1 MPHKGLFI
9 LMDTS
14 HEHERPECRPHQQSH
29 DTLEDHAPER
39 KWTIIIADDEEEVH
53 AMTRL
58 VLSDYEFD
66 GLGLEFVSAYSGAET
81 LQMMQAHPDTAMI
94 LLDVVME
101 SDDAGLA
108 VVRAIRREMNN
119 PFVRIVL
126 RTGQPGKAP
135 ETQVIASYDINDY
148 KEKTE
153 LTAQK
158 LYTTITSSL
167 RTYRDMR
174 IIEQNRRG
182 LEMIIEASADLFE
195 IQSLRKFA
203 HGVLM
208 QLVSILQLDN
218 SSAIFLGSAF
228 TASRTDSQFEIIA
241 GTGKYHDCIGQP
253 VQGTVSDDVWR
264 HLTRAIEERRSFF
277 EEDKYT
283 GFFASSTGHAHLM
296 YLRGCRRLTSLDKYL
311 ITIFCANVSTAFKNI
326 SLNNEIIDTQK
337 EMIFTLG
344 EVIESRSQE
353 TGNHVR
359 RVAEFSHLLALKA
372 GLGDEQA
379 SLLRLAAPMH
389 DVGKVGIPDAILLKQ
404 ARLNF
409 EEYEKIKYHT
419 EIGHQILKNSRRE
432 ILEAAVVVASQH
444 HERWDGKGYPR
455 GLKGDQ
461 IHIFGRITALAD
473 VMDALLHRRVYKPAW
488 HPDKVLEYIREKR
501 GTQFDPHLANILLA
515 NSAAFI
521 ALNEKYPDHAP
532 G

>member
-1 MPHKGLFI
+1 MNNRSEY
-9 LMDTS
+9 DDQN
-14 HEHERPECRPHQQSH
+14 PECLPDQDPYDAAEER
-29 DTLEDHAPER
+29 EIER
-39 KWTIIIADDEEEVH
+39 KWTIIIADDEEDVH
-53 AMTRL
+53 TMTRL
-58 VLSDYEFD
+58 VLSDYTFD
-66 GLGLEFVSAYSGAET
+66 GLGLEFISAYSGAET
-81 LQMMQAHPDTAMI
+81 LELIRRHPDAAMI

-101 SDDAGLA
+101 SDDAGLQ
-108 VVRAIRREMNN
+108 VVHTIRREMNN

-135 ETQVIASYDINDY
+135 ENRVIASYDINDY

-182 LEMIIEASADLFE
+182 LEKIIEASSNLFE

-203 HGVLM
+203 QGVLL
-208 QLVSILQLDN
+208 QLVSILQLDD

-228 TASRTDSQFEIIA
+228 TASRMENQFVIIA
-241 GTGKYHDCIGQP
+241 GTGKYRNCIGSP
-253 VQGTVSDDVWR
+253 LDKAVSDDVMR
-264 HLTRAIEERRSFF
+264 HSTRAIEERGSFF
-277 EEDKYT
+277 EEDRFT
-283 GFFASSTGHAHLM
+283 GFFASPTGHAHLL

-311 ITIFCANVSTAFKNI
+311 ITIFCANVATAFENI
-326 SLNNEIIDTQK
+326 ALNQEIIDTQK

-359 RVAEFSHLLALKA
+359 RVAEFSHILALKA
-372 GLGDEQA
+372 GLGEDQA
-379 SLLRLAAPMH
+379 NLLRLAAPMH

-419 EIGHQILKNSRRE
+419 EIGHQILKNSHRD
-432 ILEAAVVVASQH
+432 IMEAAVVVACQH
-444 HERWDGKGYPR
+444 HEHWDGQGYPR
-455 GLKGDQ
+455 GLKGEQ

-473 VMDALLHRRVYKPAW
+473 VFDALLHRRPYKAAWQPA
-488 HPDKVLEYIREKR
+488 KVLEYFRQKR
-501 GTQFDPHLANILLA
+501 GTQFDPQLTDILLE
-515 NSAAFI
+515 NSPAFM

-532 G
+532 A